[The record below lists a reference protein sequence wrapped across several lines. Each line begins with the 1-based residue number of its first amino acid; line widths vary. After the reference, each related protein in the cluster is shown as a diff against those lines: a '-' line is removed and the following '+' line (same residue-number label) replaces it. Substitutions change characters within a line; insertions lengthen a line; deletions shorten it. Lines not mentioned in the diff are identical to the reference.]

1 MQWIAIVVLS
11 ILSCV
16 AFGVMHDQVT
26 ARICVEYYTTG
37 HPQVIPSE
45 DPTALELVWAVIATW
60 WVGLILGVPLAIIS
74 TYGPKPKR
82 TVGSLVRPITFLLLG
97 AAMAAT
103 LAGVVGYIA
112 AILGWVPLTGDLTN
126 EVPQDNHIF

>member
-1 MQWIAIVVLS
+1 
-11 ILSCV
+11 
-16 AFGVMHDQVT
+16 
-26 ARICVEYYTTG
+26 
-37 HPQVIPSE
+37 
-45 DPTALELVWAVIATW
+45 
-60 WVGLILGVPLAIIS
+60 VPLAIIS

-126 EVPQDNHIF
+126 EVPQDNRIF